1 MKHSIVTRIN
11 FTDLSLMGEY
21 LKITKEVLIPALK
34 SQTVKAFEWIVLTNV
49 EILDILKSEL
59 DYPFTA
65 VYGNGQCFSY
75 LLDNEINIQTR
86 HDCDDYMSSTY
97 VQKIQETYLSNYKR
111 YDKFIVQAQPTQLLY
126 QTGEEI
132 ELKPYSNQRC
142 SMFLSLC
149 QEKVENHIFERKH
162 IQMYEITGNVITMPV
177 GYAKWVIHGKNK
189 SVIEKKK

>member
-86 HDCDDYMSSTY
+86 HDCDDYMSPTY